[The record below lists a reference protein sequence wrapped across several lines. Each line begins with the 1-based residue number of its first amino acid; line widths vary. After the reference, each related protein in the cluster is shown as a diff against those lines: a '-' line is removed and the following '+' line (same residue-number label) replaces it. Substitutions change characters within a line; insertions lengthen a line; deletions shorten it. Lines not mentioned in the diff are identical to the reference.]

1 MAGRPM
7 PLRNPAGHG
16 GLRQNLTSLVGSS
29 TQFLESRLQLAARE
43 SKSALLHLLT
53 VAACLIAAAV
63 LLILGYVFLIVF
75 AIVWI
80 AHLLG
85 VSWIWTAL
93 GLAFLHFVAALVCLL
108 VAQRQVKRPIFRETA
123 SVLKEDT
130 EWLKNLDQT
139 KIP

>member
-16 GLRQNLTSLVGSS
+16 GLRQNLISLIASL
-29 TQFLESRLQLAARE
+29 TQFLESRLQLAAGE
-43 SKSALLHLLT
+43 SKAALFHLLT
-53 VAACLIAAAV
+53 LVGCVIAALV

-80 AHLLG
+80 AHLIG

-93 GLAFLHFVAALVCLL
+93 GLAFLHFVAALLCLI